1 MHNLTQW
8 LLRWK
13 QEPFLRNT
21 LSHTR
26 SCPRTSSSQQYLQSI
41 PKLGKSWSAVY
52 STWTKWAIFYLKS
65 RLDFNYL
72 TLPLECS
79 IDQPERLYS
88 STFEN
93 IKAKNRYLLRR
104 LLITLKFLVT
114 RHTIRLFIVCAP
126 LTQTAQETHGQ
137 DINFRG
143 SWITSL
149 SPTAGKSRLKGVSCC
164 SATSLLESP
173 SEQQSLFEIPR
184 A

>member
-137 DINFRG
+137 DIDFRG